1 MFSSPP
7 MSNKLE
13 IRERVGG
20 GGGKGGE
27 GRGGEG
33 KEGQVGSRGESVC
46 MIGGAGVA

>member
-20 GGGKGGE
+20 KGGG

-33 KEGQVGSRGESVC
+33 REGQVGSRGESVC

>member
-20 GGGKGGE
+20 KGG

-33 KEGQVGSRGESVC
+33 REGQVGSRGESVC
-46 MIGGAGVA
+46 MIGGAGVT